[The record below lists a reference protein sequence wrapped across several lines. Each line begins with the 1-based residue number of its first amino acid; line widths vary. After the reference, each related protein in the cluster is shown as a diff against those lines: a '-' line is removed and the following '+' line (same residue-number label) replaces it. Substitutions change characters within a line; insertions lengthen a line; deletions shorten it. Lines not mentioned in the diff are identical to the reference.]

1 MKYENVVEGTF
12 IERPNRFVAYVDIDG
27 EKKKC
32 HVKNTGRCRE
42 LLIEGSRVI
51 LQRSD
56 SPARS
61 TELDL
66 ISVYKGDVLINIDS
80 QAPNKVVAESI
91 REMSCFKDII
101 TLKKEFTYGDS
112 RIDIYAES
120 EIKKMLIEVK
130 GVTLEIDGVGLFP
143 DAPTERG
150 LKHIK
155 ELEHSLSYGYDPHI
169 IFLIQMEGV
178 EYFTP
183 NYSMHREF
191 AMELEKANKLG
202 VNVIAWDCVVKKD
215 SITLGK
221 EIEVRFDHSYSI

>member
-1 MKYENVVEGTF
+1 MNYRNIEIGTF

-27 EKKKC
+27 KREKC
-32 HVKNTGRCRE
+32 HVKNTGRCKE
-42 LLIEGSRVI
+42 LLIRGSKVI

-56 SPARS
+56 SPTRS

-66 ISVYKGDVLINIDS
+66 ISVYKGDNLINIDS

-91 REMSCFKDII
+91 RKMNHFKDIEI
-101 TLKKEFTYGDS
+101 LRSEYTYGDS

-120 EIKKMLIEVK
+120 SEKKILAEVK
-130 GVTLEIDGVGLFP
+130 GVTLEVDSVGLFP

-155 ELEHSLSYGYDPHI
+155 ELEKSLSDGYDPYI
-169 IFLIQMEGV
+169 IFLIQMKGV
-178 EYFTP
+178 KYFTP
-183 NYSMHREF
+183 NYSMHEEF
-191 AMELEKANKLG
+191 ALELEKASRLG
-202 VNVIAWDCVVKKD
+202 VKVLAWDCVVKED
-215 SITLGK
+215 SIVLGK

>member
-1 MKYENVVEGTF
+1 MKYENIEIGTF

-27 EKKKC
+27 KKEKC
-32 HVKNTGRCRE
+32 HVKNTGRCKE
-42 LLIEGSRVI
+42 LLIKGSKVV

-56 SPARS
+56 SPTRS

-66 ISVYKGDVLINIDS
+66 ISVYKENVLVNIDS
-80 QAPNKVVAESI
+80 QAPNKVVTESI
-91 REMSCFKDII
+91 IEMSYFKDIE
-101 TLKKEFTYGDS
+101 TLRNEFTYGDS

-120 EIKKMLIEVK
+120 AGKKILIEVK
-130 GVTLEIDGVGLFP
+130 GVTLEVDGVGLFP

-155 ELEHSLSYGYDPHI
+155 ELEHSLSDGYDPHI
-169 IFLIQMEGV
+169 IFLIQMKGI

-191 AMELEKANKLG
+191 ALELERASNLG
-202 VNVIAWDCVVKKD
+202 VKVIAWDCDVSED
-215 SITLGK
+215 AITLGK